1 MRSTTLV
8 KSVLEW
14 TFIIC
19 KFFGSEL
26 GFIFYFRKE
35 KSELFQMKSIL
46 ILYVQF
52 SPLNTI
58 NSNSCKNY
66 FSLLT
71 HMVILNKTILLLFS
85 YPSYSLI
92 YFFNKKVFNVC
103 NCFPNSIST
112 LLAHGLMKSIHK
124 KIEEAQ
130 GTSPQIGTPPPLT
143 SPLSTWYEANSK
155 TSENEQKRH

>member
-1 MRSTTLV
+1 
-8 KSVLEW
+8 
-14 TFIIC
+14 
-19 KFFGSEL
+19 
-26 GFIFYFRKE
+26 
-35 KSELFQMKSIL
+35 MKSIL

-52 SPLNTI
+52 PPLNTI

-103 NCFPNSIST
+103 NCFPNLIST

-130 GTSPQIGTPPPLT
+130 GTSPQSGTPPPLT
-143 SPLSTWYEANSK
+143 SPLSVLDKRQTQKPVRTNKRDINNSG
-155 TSENEQKRH
+155 NIAYIGRGRH